1 MSDLVKNPNF
11 AEVVS
16 LIKKSRF
23 AALRAVNAELIN
35 LYWQIGEYIAERIE
49 SEGWGKSVVKDLAD
63 FIQCTEPTLK
73 GFSPQNLWRMR
84 QFYETYKDSP
94 KLSPL
99 VREISWTNN
108 LIILSRAKSIEEKEF
123 YLRLSAKETYSKREL
138 ERQIDSSIFERTMI
152 GNQKL
157 STLLRE
163 IHPDIENALRD
174 KYVFEFLD
182 LPETHSESDL
192 QKSLIVNFKKFI
204 LEIGKDFA
212 YLGEGY
218 RLQVGNEDFY
228 LDLLFYHRGLQCLVN
243 FELKIVKFKP
253 EFLGKLNFYLEALD
267 RDVKKEHENPSIGVL
282 LCKGKDDTV
291 VEYALAR
298 NLSPAVIA
306 DYETKLP
313 DKKLLRAKLDEFSQ
327 LIEQAESVKHFFIAL
342 RTGN

>member
-23 AALRAVNAELIN
+23 AALRAVNSELIN
-35 LYWQIGEYIAERIE
+35 LYWQIGEYISERIE

-63 FIQCTEPTLK
+63 FIQRTEPTLK

-99 VREISWTNN
+99 VREISWSNN
-108 LIILSRAKSIEEKEF
+108 LAIMTQCKSIEEKEF
-123 YLRLSAKETYSKREL
+123 YLRLSAKENYSFREL

-192 QKSLIVNFKKFI
+192 QKALIVNFKKFI

-228 LDLLFYHRGLQCLVN
+228 LDLLFYHRSLQCLVN
-243 FELKIVKFKP
+243 FELKIKKFKP

-327 LIEQAESVKHFFIAL
+327 LIEQAENK
-342 RTGN
+342 

>member
-1 MSDLVKNPNF
+1 MSDLVKNPKF

-23 AALRAVNAELIN
+23 AALRAVNSELIN

-63 FIQCTEPTLK
+63 FIQRTEPTLK

-94 KLSPL
+94 KLAAL
-99 VREISWTNN
+99 WREISWSNHR
-108 LIILSRAKSIEEKEF
+108 LIMPCKTPEEREF
-123 YLRLSAKETYSKREL
+123 YLRLSVSEKLTSREL
-138 ERQIDSSIFERTMI
+138 ERQMDSSIYERTML

-157 STLLRE
+157 SPVMRE

-182 LPETHSESDL
+182 LPETHSEGDL
-192 QKSLIVNFKKFI
+192 QKALIVNFKKFI

-228 LDLLFYHRGLQCLVN
+228 LDLLFYHRDLNCLVN
-243 FELKIVKFKP
+243 FELKVVKFKP

-313 DKKLLRAKLDEFSQ
+313 DKKLLRAKLDEFAQ
-327 LIEQAESVKHFFIAL
+327 LIEQAE
-342 RTGN
+342 NE